1 MAGSPA
7 TGEDATDYFFRTPG
21 ELRKSGLFDEKDH
34 CGSKLTSLQ
43 QAVNAG
49 DVWVGRK
56 DLYFRRD
63 EAEVQPVGVEQAQID
78 LYRKVGRIQLPT
90 LLLELD
96 SQVHFSW
103 KLLGREPKSAD
114 ELLGVYGAL
123 LAAGTDLQSRG
134 VAAMIR
140 GVHASTIRRYMRAF
154 ENEPTLREANDALL
168 NFARSHS
175 IVNHW
180 GTGFEASSDLMSLDA
195 SKHLYDARVDPKRR
209 VHGVGVSQTVL
220 DQWGIPYDQ
229 PLPLLNRQVGAA
241 LEGVVRQ
248 RVSPIRSLAVDTHGH
263 THFGSGLAKL
273 LGFDLYTRW
282 HDMRGQWVHV
292 PRDWPT
298 VPGLEPV
305 LMRDLDPEFIQS
317 ELGELLRMAASIN
330 DGYGSATFLLER
342 FGSAARN
349 SRLHRAGTQW
359 GQWWDSIYLCDYAAQ
374 PPLRRSVNRILVRGE
389 SVHQLERVIHAG
401 PIRVDRGR
409 RRDEKVMISGAL
421 TLLTNAVIAYNTWK
435 LHQVIARCRES
446 GQPVPSDEILAHI
459 APIGFRH
466 INFQGVYRFPLERY
480 LDRLLPSVLQRKIA
494 AGAT

>member
-1 MAGSPA
+1 
-7 TGEDATDYFFRTPG
+7 
-21 ELRKSGLFDEKDH
+21 
-34 CGSKLTSLQ
+34 
-43 QAVNAG
+43 
-49 DVWVGRK
+49 
-56 DLYFRRD
+56 
-63 EAEVQPVGVEQAQID
+63 
-78 LYRKVGRIQLPT
+78 
-90 LLLELD
+90 LD
-96 SQVHFSW
+96 SRVHFSW
-103 KLLGREPKSAD
+103 KLLSREPNSAE

-134 VAAMIR
+134 VATMIR
-140 GVHASTIRRYMRAF
+140 GVHESTIRRYMRLF
-154 ENEPTLREANDALL
+154 ESEPALREANDALL
-168 NFARSHS
+168 HFARSHS
-175 IVNHW
+175 IVKHW
-180 GTGFEASSDLMSLDA
+180 GSGFEASSDLMSLDA

-209 VHGVGVSQTVL
+209 VHGLGVYQTVL

-229 PLPLLNRQVGAA
+229 PLPLLRRQVGAA

-248 RVSPIRSLAVDTHGH
+248 RVTPIRSLAVDTHGH

-282 HDMRGQWVHV
+282 HDMRGQWLHV
-292 PRDWPT
+292 PRDWPS

-317 ELGELLRMAASIN
+317 QLGELLRMAASIN

-359 GQWWDSIYLCDYAAQ
+359 GQWWDSVYLCDYAAQ
-374 PPLRRSVNRILVRGE
+374 PPFRRSVNRILVRGE

-435 LHQVIARCRES
+435 FHQVLERSREA

-459 APIGFRH
+459 APIAFRH
-466 INFQGVYRFPLERY
+466 INFQGIYRFPLERY
-480 LDRLLPSVLQRKIA
+480 LDRLLPSFPQQLA
-494 AGAT
+494 AGAK